1 MRTKFITPLLFALS
15 FLGSVAAQD
24 IILPKPK
31 TSGGMPLMN
40 ALSNRSSTR
49 EYNPADIDKQ
59 MLSNLLWAAW
69 GYNRGDKRTAPSSRN
84 LQELELY
91 IVKKTG
97 VYIYDAQKNILKQI
111 SNQDVR
117 SATGKQ
123 EFVTIAP
130 VNIVYVADQSKGSSL
145 DDSHANCGFIS
156 QNIYL
161 FCASEG
167 LGTVV
172 RGYFDAKEL
181 SRVLYLKENQV
192 PVLTQTVGYKK

>member
-1 MRTKFITPLLFALS
+1 MRTKFIIPLLIILS
-15 FLGSVAAQD
+15 LIGSAAAQD

-31 TSGGMPLMN
+31 TTGGMPLMN
-40 ALSNRSSTR
+40 ALSNRASTR
-49 EYNPADIDKQ
+49 EYNPTDIDIQ

-69 GYNRGDKRTAPSSRN
+69 GYNRSDKRTAPSSRN

-97 VYIYDAQKNILKQI
+97 VYIYDARKNILKQI
-111 SNQDVR
+111 SNLDVR

-130 VNIVYVADQSKGSSL
+130 INIVYVADLSKGSSQ

-181 SRVLYLKENQV
+181 SKALYLKETQV
-192 PVLTQTVGYKK
+192 PILAQTVGYKK